1 MYGEYGDIVI
11 FFSTEGVVSNVQS
24 VTKFWNIIVFQI
36 TVYMDDQKVQFDNF
50 MRNCMLYCHATQLQS
65 WMAFYIDWIY
75 YDVTL
80 WIVYNCKQT
89 KVFLFDHLI
98 SNSIFDDP
106 KTTMNDSC
114 SYPTTYNIFA
124 NDANWFSFQGQV
136 TYIQK
141 ISTNILEILHF
152 RLIILRILAIMILA
166 INHKSFS

>member
-1 MYGEYGDIVI
+1 MKYCDTVKYCLV
-11 FFSTEGVVSNVQS
+11 EGVVSNVQPA
-24 VTKFWNIIVFQI
+24 TKFPNVIEFQI
-36 TVYMDDQKVQFDNF
+36 RDINDQRVQFDNF

-114 SYPTTYNIFA
+114 SYSTTYNIFA

-141 ISTNILEILHF
+141 ISASILEILHIQF
-152 RLIILRILAIMILA
+152 ILCLD
-166 INHKSFS
+166 KQF

>member
-1 MYGEYGDIVI
+1 MKYCDTVKYCLV
-11 FFSTEGVVSNVQS
+11 EGVVSNVQPA
-24 VTKFWNIIVFQI
+24 TKFPNVIEFQI
-36 TVYMDDQKVQFDNF
+36 RDINDQRVQFDNF

-141 ISTNILEILHF
+141 ISASILEILHIQF
-152 RLIILRILAIMILA
+152 ILCLDNI
-166 INHKSFS
+166 KQF

>member
-1 MYGEYGDIVI
+1 MQPATEFPNVI
-11 FFSTEGVVSNVQS
+11 E
-24 VTKFWNIIVFQI
+24 FQI
-36 TVYMDDQKVQFDNF
+36 RDINDQRVQFDNF

-141 ISTNILEILHF
+141 ISASILEILHIQF
-152 RLIILRILAIMILA
+152 ILCFDISNNFKNISH
-166 INHKSFS
+166 NHIGHQS